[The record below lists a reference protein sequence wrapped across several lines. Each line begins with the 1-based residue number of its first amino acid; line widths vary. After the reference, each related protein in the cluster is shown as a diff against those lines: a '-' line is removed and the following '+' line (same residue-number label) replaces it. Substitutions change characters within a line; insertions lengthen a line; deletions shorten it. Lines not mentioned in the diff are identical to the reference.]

1 MSIGRVYTIGHGGRT
16 TEELLDQ
23 LRRAEVQFV
32 IDVRSAPYS
41 RFQPDFSKEPLEG
54 FLSRHGLKYVFM
66 GDDLGGRPKDPDC
79 YTDGKV
85 DYNKCRTK
93 DFFQRG
99 IGRVQSAYNRGFR
112 VCLLCSEGKPWQ
124 CHRSKLVGAALLDE
138 GIEVLH
144 LLPDGRA
151 FTQDEVIRELTGGQ
165 ADLFG
170 EHFVS
175 RKAYQ

>member
-1 MSIGRVYTIGHGGRT
+1 MTSGRIYTIGHGGRT
-16 TEELLDQ
+16 TDELLDL
-23 LRRAEVQFV
+23 LRKVEVQFV

-41 RFQPDFSKEPLEG
+41 RYQPEFSREPLEG
-54 FLSRHGLKYVFM
+54 LLAHHGLKYVFM

-85 DYNKCRTK
+85 DYSKCRTK
-93 DFFQRG
+93 EFFRRG
-99 IGRVQSAYNRGFR
+99 IERIRNAYNQGLRL
-112 VCLLCSEGKPWQ
+112 CLLCSEGKPWQ

-144 LLPDGRA
+144 LLPDGGIR
-151 FTQDEVIRELTGGQ
+151 TQDEVIQELTGGQ
-165 ADLFG
+165 GSLFG
-170 EHFVS
+170 DHFVS

>member
-1 MSIGRVYTIGHGGRT
+1 MSTGLIFSIGHGGRSLD
-16 TEELLDQ
+16 EFLDQ
-23 LRRAEVQFV
+23 LRQVDVKFV

-41 RFQPDFSKEPLEG
+41 RYQPEFSREPLKRSLG
-54 FLSRHGLKYVFM
+54 QCGLKYVFM
-66 GDDLGGRPKDPDC
+66 GDDLGGRPGDPDC
-79 YTDGKV
+79 YIDGKV
-85 DYNKCRTK
+85 DYGKCRTK
-93 DFFQRG
+93 DFFVRG
-99 IGRVQSAYNRGFR
+99 IRRLHSAYDQGLR

-144 LLPDGRA
+144 LLPDGRVR
-151 FTQDEVIRELTGGQ
+151 TQEEVIRELTGGQ

-175 RKAYQ
+175 RRAYQ